1 MMNLRSS
8 LALLSLAFGCAHA
21 ASSLPGFAA
30 DPGGT
35 SVSGLSS
42 GAFMAVQY
50 QVAYSSEVVGSGI
63 VAGGP
68 YYCAAGLVMNAG
80 ICMGSVPFVAPNP
93 YLMVGAAQTY
103 AGLNLIDPLS
113 NLAKDRIYVFS
124 GTKDTV
130 VYQKAVD
137 ATVGFFKEAGVPAA
151 NLQYVNS
158 LPAGHAL
165 ITPSFGNPCPDNKSP
180 YISHCALSARDY
192 DQPAEILA
200 HIYGPLNPRAVT
212 RSGQLIAFK
221 QSEFGT
227 SAISMADEA
236 YVYVPANCQQG
247 GCKVHVA
254 FHGCKQSAESVKD
267 DFYNKSS
274 YNDWADS
281 NRLIVLYPQVNKSPV
296 VPFNPEGCWDW
307 FGYTG
312 ALYATK
318 SGPQIQAIR
327 AMIQRLTSPVS
338 TQVASAQ

>member
-1 MMNLRSS
+1 MTLRAS
-8 LALLSLAFGCAHA
+8 LALLSFAFGCAQA
-21 ASSLPGFAA
+21 ASTLPGFAA

-50 QVAYSSEVVGSGI
+50 QVAYSGQVVGSGI

-68 YYCAAGLVMNAG
+68 YYCAAGLLGNAG
-80 ICMGSVPFVAPNP
+80 ICMGAVPFLAPNP

-103 AGLNLIDPLS
+103 AQLNLIDPLS

-158 LPAGHAL
+158 VPAGHAL
-165 ITPSFGNPCPDNKSP
+165 LTPAFGNPCPDNKAP
-180 YISHCALSARDY
+180 YISHCSVAARDY
-192 DQPAEILA
+192 DQPAEILT
-200 HIYGPLNPRAVT
+200 HIYGPLNPRAAT
-212 RSGQLIAFK
+212 RSGQLITFK
-221 QSEFGT
+221 QSEFG
-227 SAISMADEA
+227 SAAISMADEA
-236 YVYVPANCQQG
+236 FVYVPAACQQG
-247 GCKVHVA
+247 GCRVHVA

-281 NRLIVLYPQVNKSPV
+281 NHLIVLSQV

-318 SGPQIQAIR
+318 SGPQIQAVH
-327 AMIQRLTSPVS
+327 AMIQRLTSAPGA
-338 TQVASAQ
+338 QVASAQ